1 MNKRKEKKVENK
13 AREKILEEQ
22 EEGRGERLW
31 GLKFQNET
39 GKGSLWEGW
48 NV

>member
-22 EEGRGERLW
+22 EEGVGRWLGV
-31 GLKFQNET
+31 
-39 GKGSLWEGW
+39 KGCGG
-48 NV
+48 